1 MVSIKDLKK
10 QVLLKELNDEE
21 IGKIAGRVEIKKYLK
36 GDVIFKEGSETK
48 GIFMIHSGKVEISKV
63 TPDGWKQTLAAFK
76 DGHFFGELSIIEDRK
91 LHGADALAIE
101 NADLYF
107 IKTGDFKDMEKTDPS
122 IMYKIMKTIARVASR
137 NVHLMN
143 EKLMKLLISY

>member
-10 QVLLKELNDEE
+10 QVLLRELNDEE
-21 IGKIAGRVEIKKYLK
+21 LVKIAGLVEVKRYLN
-36 GDVIFKEGSETK
+36 GDVIFKEGSETNA
-48 GIFMIHSGKVEISKV
+48 IFMVHSGKVEISKV
-63 TPDGWKQTLAAFK
+63 TPDGWKQTLAVFK

-91 LHGADALAIE
+91 MHGADAMAIE
-101 NADLYF
+101 NSELYF
-107 IKTGDFKDMEKTDPS
+107 IKTMDFKDMEKTDPG
-122 IMYKIMKTIARVASR
+122 IMYKIMKTIAHVASK